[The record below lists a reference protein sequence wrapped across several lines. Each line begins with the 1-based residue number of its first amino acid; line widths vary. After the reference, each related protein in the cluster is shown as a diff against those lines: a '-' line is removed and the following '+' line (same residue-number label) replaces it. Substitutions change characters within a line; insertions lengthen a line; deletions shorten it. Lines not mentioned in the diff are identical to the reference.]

1 MNATQLNVTND
12 TDVAGD
18 EEVGRTKD
26 GEAEDGML
34 GAVVATGV
42 TLGLI
47 IVFTLLGNCLVVLA
61 VILFRRLRSVTNYF
75 IVSLAVADLTVA
87 VLVMPSSVLYLIE
100 GRWRFGWTFCHFWI
114 SCDVTCC
121 TASILHL
128 CLISIDRYLA
138 ITEPLTY
145 RTRMPKRRA
154 ILLIT
159 GVWSCSGAISFV
171 PIYLGWFYDPQRNS
185 TVTNADGTS
194 CLLHPNWKYAVVSS
208 STSFYLPLV
217 VMAIVY
223 AQIFR
228 VAKRQAE
235 EISFLEKSFRQKNP
249 QKVSARLSKRSMR
262 VRRESKAIKTLG
274 TLMGLFCICWLPFF
288 VMYLVTPFCG
298 EGCPIDPEVEAAVT
312 WLGYCNSFINP
323 CVYALMN
330 KDFRN
335 AFKKI
340 LICDCNRS
348 SRRCLTSGSFQHP
361 EAYLSTD
368 TLASTSSRN
377 ALLQHST
384 TRTETETLFFGCR
397 AKQSGSSIQP
407 DIRLRILNCPVK
419 SVVVS
424 VSGNKT
430 TDANNL

>member
-1 MNATQLNVTND
+1 MNVTRWNITND
-12 TDVAGD
+12 SA
-18 EEVGRTKD
+18 EELDWT
-26 GEAEDGML
+26 GEELEEDGTV
-34 GAVVATGV
+34 GEVVATGL

-47 IVFTLLGNCLVVLA
+47 IIFTLLGNCLVVLA
-61 VILFRRLRSVTNYF
+61 VVLFRRLRSVTNYF

-87 VLVMPSSVLYLIE
+87 VLVMPYSVLYQIE

-154 ILLIT
+154 ILLII

-171 PIYLGWFYDPQRNS
+171 PIYLGWFYDPRRRS
-185 TVTNADGTS
+185 MVTNAEATS

-208 STSFYLPLV
+208 CTSFYLPLV
-217 VMAIVY
+217 VMAAVY
-223 AQIFR
+223 ARIFQI
-228 VAKRQAE
+228 AKRQAE
-235 EISFLEKSFRQKNP
+235 EIDFLEKSFRQTNP
-249 QKVSARLSKRSMR
+249 QRVSARLSKRSMR

-274 TLMGLFCICWLPFF
+274 TLMGLFCVCWIPFF

-298 EGCPIDPEVEAAVT
+298 EGCPIDMEVEAAVT

-323 CVYALMN
+323 CVYAFLN

-340 LICDCNRS
+340 LLCDCNRS

-361 EAYLSTD
+361 ETYVSTD
-368 TLASTSSRN
+368 TLASSSSRN

-384 TRTETETLFFGCR
+384 TRTETGKGLFFGGR
-397 AKQSGSSIQP
+397 VKQSVSSLAP
-407 DIRLRILNCPVK
+407 DIRLRILNCHVK
-419 SVVVS
+419 TVVVS
-424 VSGNKT
+424 VSDNKT
-430 TDANNL
+430 TADTNNL